1 MKRFKVI
8 QEQTANNNF
17 NSTIANKEAINFINL
32 NFEEQYDYLQ
42 ENFYAENH
50 EEGARNLL
58 HLAEAIKEFGQ
69 EQVDS
74 YTILICG

>member
-8 QEQTANNNF
+8 QEQTVNDSF
-17 NSTIANKEAINFINL
+17 TSTIANKEAITFLNL

-42 ENFYAENH
+42 ENFFAKDH

-58 HLAEAIKEFGQ
+58 HLAEAIKEFGS
-69 EQVDS
+69 ENVDS